1 MSPTIPSNP
10 ASLGAPHQQG
20 YNPSSYPGD
29 AAPSF
34 TTGTTG
40 ADAADGIQSNHA
52 EGAQPTHPTFLDTNT
67 PGLHNA
73 MPSGAIT
80 PNTVDVPYH
89 IPKHSESR
97 KLKHF
102 YANRAE
108 PIYDQTEKLATQV
121 AELQRQ
127 QNKLFGP
134 SGADFEPGIHR
145 LRFNKNANPGPFGLF
160 SFAFTTFLLSL
171 INLGAGH
178 VKNSRIIVAPAMFY
192 GGLAQIL
199 VSMWEMAS
207 GNTFGGAVF
216 GSYGCFWL
224 SYGSIFIPWFHI
236 ANSYTDLDEFN
247 YAVGLFLICWFLFSS
262 LITICTIR
270 STLAFFCL
278 FATLDITFL
287 LLAAG
292 YFKTNGGAPDT
303 PLIRV
308 GGGFGIACAAFAF
321 YNALAGIATI
331 ENSFFNVPRAV
342 FPWSLEGL
350 GPNEAN
356 RRRMYD
362 DDDSDKMA

>member
-1 MSPTIPSNP
+1 MSPTSPSNP
-10 ASLGAPHQQG
+10 PSISGTHQHAH
-20 YNPSSYPGD
+20 NPSYPTG
-29 AAPSF
+29 AASF

-40 ADAADGIQSNHA
+40 ADGSHA
-52 EGAQPTHPTFLDTNT
+52 MNTEGSQPTHPTFLDTNHQ
-67 PGLHNA
+67 GLHNA
-73 MPSGAIT
+73 MPSGAVT

-89 IPKHSESR
+89 IPKHSEAR

-102 YANRAE
+102 YASRAE

-171 INLGAGH
+171 INLAAGH
-178 VKNSRIIVAPAMFY
+178 VTNSRIIVAPAMFY

-224 SYGSIFIPWFHI
+224 SYGAIFIPWFHI

-247 YAVGLFLICWFLFSS
+247 YAVV
-262 LITICTIR
+262 R

-278 FATLDITFL
+278 FATLDVTFL
-287 LLAAG
+287 VLAAG
-292 YFKTNGGAPDT
+292 YFKTAGGAPNT
-303 PLIRV
+303 ALIRV
-308 GGGFGIACAAFAF
+308 GGGFGISCAAFAF
-321 YNALAGIATI
+321 YNALAGIATV
-331 ENSFFNVPRAV
+331 ENSFFSVPRAV

-350 GPNEAN
+350 SPAEAN

-362 DDDSDKMA
+362 DDDSDKVA